1 MAPLTKQISHE
12 DLLMFVVDVLRYEV
26 ENVPSIVKL
35 LNNEGCRLAQ
45 ILEPGLHWRG
55 RYLGIERV
63 NSASNDASVEGRCMQ
78 PPVNCGFPKRSFTN
92 M

>member
-45 ILEPGLHWRG
+45 ILEPGLH
-55 RYLGIERV
+55 
-63 NSASNDASVEGRCMQ
+63 
-78 PPVNCGFPKRSFTN
+78 
-92 M
+92 